1 MGKMRM
7 YARVSGVVQ
16 GVGFRYYT
24 QRMAQR
30 LGLVGYVRNLRDGG
44 VELEAEGEAH
54 DVAALVSAVQKGPAG
69 ARVRALYSDERP
81 LCGTET
87 DFEIRF

>member
-1 MGKMRM
+1 MGKVRM

-16 GVGFRYYT
+16 GVGFRYFT

-44 VELEAEGEAH
+44 VELEAEGEEH
-54 DVAALVSAVQKGPAG
+54 DVATLVSAVQKGPAG
-69 ARVRALYSDERP
+69 ARVLDVYSDARP
-81 LCGTET
+81 LCGKEA